1 MKILFAILA
10 LVATYTGRVVDEKG
24 QPISYATVY
33 PETQPEQGTATNSGG
48 YFSFDTELP
57 GSSNVIVSFI
67 GYEKLTLTLN
77 ELSSMTIQRQ
87 SLVLKEQ
94 PIALEETVVT
104 AKASKQR
111 NKRKAMAALLH
122 AVYVKLEE
130 EFPDNNAQY
139 QIVSDV
145 RMLSENETW
154 GMEQMIA
161 NAVVLPEQGTRT
173 DVNQQIR
180 HLDKR
185 LRPLLTK
192 YEGQKTFLFPVTH
205 RHSIEVRPYDGE
217 EMMRKGRL
225 GVPEPQTDT
234 FHGTIDLILVPGVAF
249 DHHCH
254 RIGRGGGY
262 YDRFLAK
269 HLHATQIGVCYDF
282 QLKDRVPH
290 TWRDKRVNRVVT
302 PHFTIG

>member
-1 MKILFAILA
+1 MLFEAQLYDLKMA
-10 LVATYTGRVVDEKG
+10 LPWVAARKEQAALRGIIEQQRRLL
-24 QPISYATVY
+24 S
-33 PETQPEQGTATNSGG
+33 PEQIAK
-48 YFSFDTELP
+48 
-57 GSSNVIVSFI
+57 SS
-67 GYEKLTLTLN
+67 KLIMDQL
-77 ELSSMTIQRQ
+77 
-87 SLVLKEQ
+87 
-94 PIALEETVVT
+94 
-104 AKASKQR
+104 
-111 NKRKAMAALLH
+111 
-122 AVYVKLEE
+122 
-130 EFPDNNAQY
+130 
-139 QIVSDV
+139 
-145 RMLSENETW
+145 
-154 GMEQMIA
+154 EQMSAFHEAKTIMLYYPIH
-161 NAVVLPEQGTRT
+161 NEV
-173 DVNQQIR
+173 D
-180 HLDKR
+180 

-290 TWRDKRVNRVVT
+290 TWRNKRVNRVVT